1 MVRLFD
7 ATRLGLG
14 FVLALPIWL
23 AISESF
29 TPAGETSKP
38 KPLVVRSLALNDA
51 HGQPVKRDEVLK
63 SKVTVLLFLST
74 DCPVANAY
82 TPLLARL
89 AENYGSRGVAF
100 YGVHCDPDAT
110 PQAALDHAREYGLPF
125 PLLLDPTQTL
135 PPQTGVR
142 VTPEAVVLNG
152 KGEVVY
158 HGRIDNRYTERGKRR
173 AEVTVHDLEASLEA
187 SLVGA
192 ALPTSTAEAF
202 GCPLPP
208 PRKGP

>member
-7 ATRLGLG
+7 ATRLGLRL
-14 FVLALPIWL
+14 VSALAIWL
-23 AISESF
+23 ALTGSF
-29 TPAGETSKP
+29 TTADETSSP
-38 KPLVVRSLALNDA
+38 KTLVVRSLSLNDA
-51 HGQPVKRDEVLK
+51 HGQPVKLDEVLK

-82 TPLLARL
+82 TPLLTRL
-89 AENYGSRGVAF
+89 AEDYGSRGVAF
-100 YGVHCDPDAT
+100 YGVHCDPDVT
-110 PQAALDHAREYGLPF
+110 PEAALDHAREYALPF

-173 AEVTVHDLEASLEA
+173 AEVTIHDLDSALEA
-187 SLVGA
+187 TLVGTA
-192 ALPTSTAEAF
+192 PPASTAEAF